1 MPGPDS
7 QPVTIVDA
15 RDDDF
20 RLVPEFYRTVIVPNF
35 APDELQT
42 EAELMSGLRSG
53 RSRVLIAVAAGGAM
67 LGGAVGDFFP
77 RSNVMLLSY
86 LVVLGAGRG
95 QGIGAT
101 VLQAAKQAWTEE
113 LSPRL
118 ILLEVEDP
126 REFTG
131 SAAFGDPA
139 ARVRF
144 YERHGVRAL
153 PLPYMQPALGPGTAR
168 VPGLMLMVAG
178 GTDAPADAGAV
189 DGKPVASFLA
199 EYFEESEGPAQP
211 DDTELS
217 LLLAACDRPGGLPLM
232 TVRELPSLAE
242 RQASLGHDTAGEMP
256 GHGRGDPLSL
266 EFLWYIPNTV
276 EPGHR
281 GDTTTEG
288 WGSLE
293 FSTDQARALE
303 EHGWGGALLGASWG
317 RPDTFTV
324 ATAIAALTTTF
335 KPLIAIRPG
344 YWQPAH
350 FAAAAATL
358 DQLTGGRVL
367 VNIVTGIDHLAA
379 YGDANADPAQRYDR
393 TREFMHLVRRL
404 WTQEDVTF
412 HGQHFQ
418 VEDSTLAPR
427 PYGAAEGR
435 HPTLYFGGASEAAQ
449 RVAATEADVQLF
461 WGEPLDG
468 IAERIDTLKSLS
480 SSLGRQHPPL
490 QFGLRITTLVR
501 DTTEQAWRDAED
513 KVAKMATDPG
523 EIRIR
528 HSGPA
533 AVGQQRLHDLAA
545 RGEVLD
551 SCLYTTPG
559 KVGGGGA
566 ATTWLVGSP
575 ADVAAALKK
584 YQDLGVTHFV
594 LSDTPYRREI
604 IRVGDQL
611 LPLLGQPAH

>member
-7 QPVTIVDA
+7 PPVTIVDA
-15 RDDDF
+15 RDDNF
-20 RLVPEFYRTVIVPNF
+20 RLVPEFYRTVIAPNF
-35 APDELQT
+35 APGELLT
-42 EAELMSGLRSG
+42 EAELISGLRSG

-86 LVVLGAGRG
+86 LAVLGNGRG

-256 GHGRGDPLSL
+256 GH
-266 EFLWYIPNTV
+266 
-276 EPGHR
+276 
-281 GDTTTEG
+281 
-288 WGSLE
+288 
-293 FSTDQARALE
+293 A
-303 EHGWGGALLGASWG
+303 
-317 RPDTFTV
+317 
-324 ATAIAALTTTF
+324 
-335 KPLIAIRPG
+335 
-344 YWQPAH
+344 
-350 FAAAAATL
+350 
-358 DQLTGGRVL
+358 
-367 VNIVTGIDHLAA
+367 
-379 YGDANADPAQRYDR
+379 
-393 TREFMHLVRRL
+393 
-404 WTQEDVTF
+404 
-412 HGQHFQ
+412 
-418 VEDSTLAPR
+418 
-427 PYGAAEGR
+427 
-435 HPTLYFGGASEAAQ
+435 
-449 RVAATEADVQLF
+449 
-461 WGEPLDG
+461 
-468 IAERIDTLKSLS
+468 
-480 SSLGRQHPPL
+480 
-490 QFGLRITTLVR
+490 
-501 DTTEQAWRDAED
+501 
-513 KVAKMATDPG
+513 G
-523 EIRIR
+523 EIR
-528 HSGPA
+528 
-533 AVGQQRLHDLAA
+533 
-545 RGEVLD
+545 
-551 SCLYTTPG
+551 
-559 KVGGGGA
+559 
-566 ATTWLVGSP
+566 
-575 ADVAAALKK
+575 
-584 YQDLGVTHFV
+584 
-594 LSDTPYRREI
+594 
-604 IRVGDQL
+604 
-611 LPLLGQPAH
+611 